1 MLIAMVDS
9 EERLSEAGGAKAVTR
24 ALNAI
29 YRAPYA
35 PN

>member
-9 EERLSEAGGAKAVTR
+9 ERLSEAGGAKAVTR